1 MEHYSAIT
9 RKEVLT
15 EATTWMD
22 PEDTVLSATA
32 VTKGQIVY
40 DCIPTGHPE

>member
-1 MEHYSAIT
+1 MDHYSAIT

-15 EATTWMD
+15 EATTRMD

-32 VTKGQIVY
+32 VTKAQIVY
-40 DCIPTGHPE
+40 DCTPTRHPE